1 MAEHIIYFYESMFR
15 ALNSLFLLS
24 DLPSQDSFFSAFLI
38 FLEIMLFLS
47 RFELTIS
54 DVEKLQTLLG
64 LSFRLSS
71 LEIFVSSLKVTFSW
85 V

>member
-1 MAEHIIYFYESMFR
+1 MAEHIIYFYESMFS

-71 LEIFVSSLKVTFSW
+71 LEIFVSSLKVTFS
-85 V
+85 

>member
-47 RFELTIS
+47 RLELTIS

-71 LEIFVSSLKVTFSW
+71 LEIFVSSLKVTFS
-85 V
+85 